1 MTAEVAS
8 VINLLVS
15 WGLLAI
21 IVINDNDDDDDDDD
35 DDDVADYL
43 NWSSKHFNKHFYY
56 LMPDDDNNFSGS
68 VVLDL
73 GNDEVTCNPR
83 IAAKVLD
90 LGFHKLNLLHAVS
103 WRCQEML

>member
-1 MTAEVAS
+1 
-8 VINLLVS
+8 
-15 WGLLAI
+15 
-21 IVINDNDDDDDDDD
+21 
-35 DDDVADYL
+35 
-43 NWSSKHFNKHFYY
+43 
-56 LMPDDDNNFSGS
+56 MPDDDNNFSGS

-103 WRCQEML
+103 